1 MMGWLHR
8 SVHRMNNR
16 QILSIL
22 WGHLTINSGT
32 YCRARV
38 HRSYLNQ
45 YANCNST
52 YHQWRF
58 AFHNIRFQVS
68 LLPRLNEPLQR
79 HVTVPN
85 HLDPPLKLPFFSYSK
100 LTPIILLCSYHNIFV
115 WMTFLMQTFGD

>member
-32 YCRARV
+32 YCRERV
-38 HRSYLNQ
+38 RRFYLNQ

-58 AFHNIRFQVS
+58 AFHNILFLVS
-68 LLPRLNEPLQR
+68 PLPRLNERLQR

-85 HLDPPLKLPFFSYSK
+85 RLDLHLKLQFFSYSK
-100 LTPIILLCSYHNIFV
+100 HTPIILLYPYYNIFV
-115 WMTFLMQTFGD
+115 WMTF